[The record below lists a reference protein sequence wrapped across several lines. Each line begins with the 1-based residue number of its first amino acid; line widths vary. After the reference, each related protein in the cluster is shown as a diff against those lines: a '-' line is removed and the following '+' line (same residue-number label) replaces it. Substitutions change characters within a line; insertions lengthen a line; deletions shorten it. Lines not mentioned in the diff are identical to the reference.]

1 MSIDPLVDAR
11 GFVNARGSRQGELS
25 RYDQCGCNFAELK
38 RLTLTFAAEHSEA
51 LALGRQRRAAAVGG
65 HDKGG
70 QCDGKIK
77 VALAGGSLKGGAL
90 I

>member
-38 RLTLTFAAEHSEA
+38 RLTS
-51 LALGRQRRAAAVGG
+51 
-65 HDKGG
+65 
-70 QCDGKIK
+70 
-77 VALAGGSLKGGAL
+77 
-90 I
+90 